1 MDDYN
6 LVGFVMRYSMVKK
19 RIAAKY
25 LKEEDLNTFES
36 ILLGIVYK
44 KHQCS
49 QDKIGEITLF
59 DGASIARALKKL
71 EDRGFVSRQPDPN
84 NRRKKLV
91 TITDAGQGLY
101 DEVRKAFHKG
111 NDAIFKDI
119 TSEEQTQLEK
129 ILMKVYKNLDNIK
142 IESN

>member
-44 KHQCS
+44 KKECS

-71 EDRGFVSRQPDPN
+71 EDRGFVSRQADPN
-84 NRRKKLV
+84 NRRKKIV
-91 TITDAGQGLY
+91 TITDAGQKLY

>member
-25 LKEEDLNTFES
+25 LKKEDLNTFES

-129 ILMKVYKNLDNIK
+129 ILMKVYKNLDDIK
-142 IESN
+142 IESK

>member
-44 KHQCS
+44 KKECS

-84 NRRKKLV
+84 NRRKKIV
-91 TITDAGQGLY
+91 TITDAGQKLY

-129 ILMKVYKNLDNIK
+129 ILIKVYKNLDNIK

>member
-6 LVGFVMRYSMVKK
+6 LVGFVMRYSMIKK
-19 RIAAKY
+19 RIAANY
-25 LKEEDLNTFES
+25 LKKEDLNTFES

-44 KHQCS
+44 KQECS

-71 EDRGFVSRQPDPN
+71 EDRGFVSRQTDPN
-84 NRRKKLV
+84 NRRKKIV
-91 TITDAGQGLY
+91 TITDAGQELY